1 MLKLLLASIALV
13 ASWFWARSFFSSV
26 IDGTRPITKG
36 AFAMRFL
43 ALLASVVWFIS
54 AVFGVLGSL
63 VGLLIL
69 AAIVGLAVKFIGEG
83 LKAGRT
89 EPTRTDTEPPREND
103 L

>member
-13 ASWFWARSFFSSV
+13 ASWYWARSFFSRV
-26 IDGTRPITKG
+26 IDGTETITKG
-36 AFAMRFL
+36 AFALRFV
-43 ALLASVVWFIS
+43 ALLGSVVWFIS

-69 AAIVGLAVKFIGEG
+69 AAIVGLAVKFVGDGLRIGQAEQ
-83 LKAGRT
+83 
-89 EPTRTDTEPPREND
+89 TRTDPEPPRETD